1 MLDLAVPG
9 PVLVQGVH
17 DAGLLKD
24 ISPLPMLHDCL
35 LSTVFV
41 SCSDCKASAVAKM
54 EWNLRQVLGSDTAT
68 ISTLRCLKLYLERL
82 GANFLDTKSVQEVA
96 GSACALVE
104 DAMVDVTFLNCRP
117 SVVAAA
123 ILYAERRSR
132 YWKFTL
138 V

>member
-1 MLDLAVPG
+1 
-9 PVLVQGVH
+9 
-17 DAGLLKD
+17 
-24 ISPLPMLHDCL
+24 
-35 LSTVFV
+35 
-41 SCSDCKASAVAKM
+41 M

-132 YWKFTL
+132 YWKFAL